1 MNFYRNPSANP
12 RAGRVS
18 VTAGAACGAL
28 LAAPYVRP
36 QTWAQPLPP
45 SEALKTG
52 TVFAALNLPF
62 VGKEVMGR

>member
-52 TVFAALNLPF
+52 TVDKENLP
-62 VGKEVMGR
+62 GKIRRFLK